1 MSVSKR
7 KPKLSEFPG
16 SVLIPHFPLDLPF
29 YLQHAMLLVEAILSR
44 FALGIAPLAS
54 SRVPFLGSNPPHHSF
69 QEERLL
75 SCAEFLL
82 AAQMQGGLGVSIG

>member
-16 SVLIPHFPLDLPF
+16 SVLIPHFPPDLPF
-29 YLQHAMLLVEAILSR
+29 YLQHAMLLVEASLSR

-54 SRVPFLGSNPPHHSF
+54 SRVPFLGSNPPTTVF
-69 QEERLL
+69 RRKGYYPVLNFYLQLKCKED
-75 SCAEFLL
+75 
-82 AAQMQGGLGVSIG
+82 